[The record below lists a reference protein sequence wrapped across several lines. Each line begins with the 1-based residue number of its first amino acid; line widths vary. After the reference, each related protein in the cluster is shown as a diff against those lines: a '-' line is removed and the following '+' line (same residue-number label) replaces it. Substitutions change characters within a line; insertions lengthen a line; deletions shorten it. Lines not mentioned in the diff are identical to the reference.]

1 MPDESPQ
8 TEAPLPTVA
17 IVGRPNVGKSALFNR
32 ILRRRVSIVH
42 EESGVTRDRV
52 VAMAGWRGR
61 RFQLVDT
68 GGLGLFDGQSGD
80 MWDELIRQQLTVALE
95 SADQIIFVTDCQS
108 GVTPL
113 DEEVARMLRG
123 HPQPVTL
130 ALNKADN
137 DQLAAE
143 SDELLGLGFEQNIPI
158 SCVHNRNIDRLLDMV
173 TASFIES
180 GEEEAEEPLKVAI
193 VGRPNVG
200 KSTLTNQLLGEE
212 RVIVSEVAGT
222 TRDAID
228 VPVTLD
234 CHGHTLPVTLIDTAG
249 IKRKRNLK
257 SSVEFFSLDR
267 AESAIE
273 RCDLAILV
281 IDSTTG
287 VTAMDK
293 RICRLVLDA
302 GKAAIL
308 LANKWDLA
316 GEDMRQR
323 ELIEDIRH
331 DLSFV
336 SFAPL
341 ICICAKSGYNLRH
354 LPVKIAAM
362 HDQMRQR
369 IPTSLLNQVVQ
380 DVVARTPPPSAAG
393 GLCRFFYTVYIKG
406 MPPTF
411 RIFVNRAKHLRNS
424 YERFLEKQLRIA
436 FGLSDLP
443 IRIEL
448 RERRARDIE
457 GAEPRPNARPNARP
471 KDRPNARS
479 KRKHS

>member
-1 MPDESPQ
+1 MSDEPTE

-32 ILRRRVSIVH
+32 ILRKRVSIVH

-52 VAMAGWRGR
+52 VAMARWRGR

-68 GGLGLFDGQSGD
+68 GGLGLFEGQSGE
-80 MWDELIRQQLTVALE
+80 MWDELIRQQLAVALE
-95 SADQIIFVTDCQS
+95 SADEIIFVTDCQS
-108 GVTPL
+108 GVTAL
-113 DEEVARMLRG
+113 DEEVARLLRA
-123 HPQPVTL
+123 HDQPVTL
-130 ALNKADN
+130 AINKADN
-137 DQLAAE
+137 DDLAAE
-143 SDELLGLGFEQNIPI
+143 GDELLGLGFERNIPI
-158 SCVHNRNIDRLLDMV
+158 SCVHRRNIDKLLDLV
-173 TASFIES
+173 TTDFIES
-180 GEEEAEEPLKVAI
+180 GDEEEEEPLKVAI

-212 RVIVSEVAGT
+212 RVIVSDIAGT

-234 CHGHTLPVTLIDTAG
+234 CHGRTLPVTLIDTAG

-257 SSVEFFSLDR
+257 SSVEFFSLAR

-316 GEDMRQR
+316 GQDMRQR

-331 DLSFV
+331 DLAFV
-336 SFAPL
+336 GFAPL

-354 LPVKIAAM
+354 LPVKIATM
-362 HDQMRQR
+362 HDQMQQR
-369 IPTSLLNQVVQ
+369 IPTALLNQVVQ
-380 DVVARTPPPSAAG
+380 DIVARTPPPSAAG
-393 GLCRFFYTVYIKG
+393 GVCRFFYAVYING

-448 RERRARDIE
+448 RERRGRD
-457 GAEPRPNARPNARP
+457 AEESDGRRIQRP
-471 KDRPNARS
+471 KTYPKTRAKGKPRS
-479 KRKHS
+479 